1 MKIIILILSL
11 VIITNLNLSYSKEI
25 KSYKDAKS
33 IEDYRYINF
42 LLVGKTEI
50 IPEDNDRYINGSL
63 FIQTKNKEIKRKL
76 IKNKTQEQKQQPTK
90 FKSTYLDFTILQEEN
105 IS

>member
-1 MKIIILILSL
+1 MKTIILILSL
-11 VIITNLNLSYSKEI
+11 VMVNITLSHSKEI
-25 KSYKDAKS
+25 KTYKDAKS

-50 IPEDNDRYINGSL
+50 IPEDTDRYVNGSL
-63 FIQTKNKEIKRKL
+63 FIQTKNKETKKKL
-76 IKNKTQEQKQQPTK
+76 IKNKTQEQKQQLK
-90 FKSTYLDFTILQEEN
+90 FKSTYLDFTIIQEEN